1 MKRSQDEDGL
11 LFYSSG
17 EDKIFRDKDAKGVLS
32 YLLKSVRY
40 KSDDPYYSM
49 VEAVEFGLPRK
60 ARYQLVDGDYAIN
73 EYAGSKGY
81 YFDNKSGMWVAFDDS
96 SNQCFVEDFQDEN
109 QALSWLNGD
118 VELV

>member
-32 YLLKSVRY
+32 YLLS
-40 KSDDPYYSM
+40 
-49 VEAVEFGLPRK
+49 
-60 ARYQLVDGDYAIN
+60 N
-73 EYAGSKGY
+73 E
-81 YFDNKSGMWVAFDDS
+81 
-96 SNQCFVEDFQDEN
+96 CFVEDFQDDN